1 MSVEFKREK
10 WELRQMQAMPLRI
23 KVTMSAERIQSWY
36 EYYDNYDLRWGDD
49 GPPGVYASFSGGKD
63 STVLRHI
70 IQNRCIGVY
79 DCPCV
84 FVDTGLEYPEVRNFA
99 IQNADVVL
107 KPKMNFRQVILTYG
121 YPVIGK
127 NQARYIRD
135 LQNAHGQNDATVNLR
150 LTGYNRAGQY
160 CPTMKLADKWH
171 FLKNA
176 PFRISE
182 QCCDVMKKEPM
193 RKYQK
198 ETRHMPIVG
207 TMCVESQSREKS
219 WLMNGCNAFEAK
231 YPQSRPMS
239 FWTENDVLMY
249 LFLYDVPYAPVYGE
263 IRCKFKGKDIA
274 PDKAKQMLLDP
285 PLADYYWEH
294 NFDFFTTGVNRTGCM
309 FCAFG
314 AHLEPC
320 PNRFQQMRESH
331 PAQYAYCMRP
341 TDQGGLGMGTV
352 LDYIG
357 IEH

>member
-1 MSVEFKREK
+1 MQFKREK
-10 WELRQMQAMPLRI
+10 WELRQMQAMPLRLKI
-23 KVTMSAERIQSWY
+23 QMTAQRIESWY
-36 EYYDNYDLRWGDD
+36 EYWDSYNIRWGDD
-49 GPPGVYASFSGGKD
+49 GPPGVYLSFSGGKD

-70 IQNRCIGVY
+70 LKYHCIAVY
-79 DCPCV
+79 DCPVV
-84 FVDTGLEYPEVRNFA
+84 FVDTGLECPEVRNFA

-107 KPKMNFRQVILTYG
+107 RPKMNFRQVILKYG

-160 CPTMKLADKWH
+160 CPTMKLADKWQ
-171 FLKNA
+171 FLRGA
-176 PFRISE
+176 PFKISE

-193 RKYQK
+193 RRYQK
-198 ETRHMPIVG
+198 ETRRMPIVG
-207 TMCVESQSREKS
+207 TMCTESQSREKS

-249 LFLYDVPYAPVYGE
+249 LFLYDVPYASVYGD
-263 IRCKFKGKDIA
+263 IRCRFKGEECTPEDA
-274 PDKAKQMLLDP
+274 RRMLLSDRP
-285 PLADYYWEH
+285 ADDYAWEN
-294 NFDFFTTGVNRTGCM
+294 NFEFYTTGVSRTGCM

-314 AHLEPC
+314 AHLESC
-320 PNRFQQMRESH
+320 PNRFQQMQVSH
-331 PAQYAYCMRP
+331 PKQYDYCMRP
-341 TDQGGLGMGTV
+341 VDQGGLGMAEV

-357 IEH
+357 VDH

>member
-1 MSVEFKREK
+1 M
-10 WELRQMQAMPLRI
+10 
-23 KVTMSAERIQSWY
+23 
-36 EYYDNYDLRWGDD
+36 
-49 GPPGVYASFSGGKD
+49 
-63 STVLRHI
+63 LRHI
-70 IQNRCIGVY
+70 LKYHCIAVY
-79 DCPCV
+79 DCPVV

-107 KPKMNFRQVILTYG
+107 RPKMNFRQVILKYG

-160 CPTMKLADKWH
+160 CPTMKLADKWQ
-171 FLKNA
+171 FLRGA
-176 PFRISE
+176 PFKISE

-193 RKYQK
+193 RRYQK
-198 ETRHMPIVG
+198 ETRRMPIVG
-207 TMCVESQSREKS
+207 TMCTESQSREKS

-249 LFLYDVPYAPVYGE
+249 LFLYDVPYASVYGD
-263 IRCKFKGKDIA
+263 IRCRFKGEERTPEDA
-274 PDKAKQMLLDP
+274 RRMLLSDRP
-285 PLADYYWEH
+285 ADDYAWEN
-294 NFDFFTTGVNRTGCM
+294 NFEFYTTGVSRTGCM

-314 AHLEPC
+314 AHLESC
-320 PNRFQQMRESH
+320 PNRFQQMQVSH
-331 PAQYAYCMRP
+331 PKQYDYCMRP
-341 TDQGGLGMGTV
+341 VDQGGLGMAEV

-357 IEH
+357 VDH